1 MKGGLCMAHR
11 SAVRRLQVRLA
22 HDLYEEAEACAKRSG
37 VSLGSFVRLLLEDAL
52 AAKPTTVPAALVG
65 RGDVETR
72 VATLASL
79 VASEHALLALEKIFP
94 RDRWDYMGV
103 GPQAIGRA
111 EQRLADVRSHV
122 EREEL

>member
-1 MKGGLCMAHR
+1 MAQR
-11 SAVRRLQVRLA
+11 TRRLQIRLA
-22 HDLYEEAEACAKRSG
+22 VDLYRAAEACADRSG
-37 VSLGSFVRLLLEDAL
+37 VSLAAFVRLLLEDSL
-52 AAKPTTVPAALVG
+52 AAKPQTVPAALVG

-79 VASEHALLALEKIFP
+79 VASENALLAVERVFP
-94 RDRWDYMGV
+94 KDRWDGA
-103 GPQAIGRA
+103 GLRTEAIARA